1 LVTRICCDSKA
12 KRSGSVTNAY
22 AARESIVEIFDC
34 LDDKSRPESLDTAAS
49 YVRDHHLLILPTDT
63 GYALGGDAFSAAVTT
78 RIRAIKGMPA
88 NAPLQVLI
96 DLYMLD
102 GVASPAS
109 EEARSLGN
117 AFWPGPLTMILPV
130 SPTVKWDIGGDSRYV
145 QVRVPDHPVARD
157 LLKLTGPLAVSAAR
171 GADTP
176 LIEKSQDVGSL
187 QHHVALFLD
196 CGTLK
201 PEALSTIV
209 DCTGDKVA
217 VLRKGPISV
226 GQIVDVV
233 NYMPHL
239 PTSN

>member
-1 LVTRICCDSKA
+1 
-12 KRSGSVTNAY
+12 
-22 AARESIVEIFDC
+22 VEIFDC
-34 LDDKSRPESLDTAAS
+34 LDDESRPESLITAAS
-49 YVRDHHLLILPTDT
+49 YVTDHHLLILPTDT
-63 GYALGGDAFSAAVTT
+63 GYALGGDAFSAAATT

-96 DLYMLD
+96 SDIYVLD

-109 EEARSLGN
+109 EEARSLGH
-117 AFWPGPLTMILPV
+117 AFWPGPLSMILPA
-130 SPTVKWDIGGDSRYV
+130 SPTVTWDIGGDSRYV
-145 QVRVPDHPVARD
+145 QVRVPDHPVAHE

-176 LIEKSQDVGSL
+176 IIEKPEDVGPL

-196 CGTLK
+196 YGTLK
-201 PEALSTIV
+201 SEALSTIV

-233 NYMPHL
+233 NYMPRL
-239 PTSN
+239 PAAD